1 MIAGAIGA
9 AAGLVGQVAAD
20 VVTSIQTG
28 EVHVSSFTEYAGAA
42 VGGAVG
48 KYK

>member
-9 AAGLVGQVAAD
+9 AAVGQVAAD
-20 VVTSIQTG
+20 VVTSVQKG